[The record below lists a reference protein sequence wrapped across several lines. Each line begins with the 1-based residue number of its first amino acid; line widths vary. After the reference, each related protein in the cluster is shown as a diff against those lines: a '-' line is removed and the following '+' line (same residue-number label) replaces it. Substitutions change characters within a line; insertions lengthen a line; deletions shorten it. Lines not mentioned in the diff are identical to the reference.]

1 MIVDRYYYSQLN
13 KAEQIIYKVV
23 YEGIMEHKDI
33 IPIPVRGN
41 FSQETFV
48 KIYKAITKDNPLIYY
63 LNQSVCNMAQDSSG
77 HIAICPQY
85 FFDKDK
91 VKAYNKKI
99 EKTVNELAFQLRLT
113 EGSDYEKARKVHD
126 WLCQN
131 VVYDKRGANLDDSSR
146 VILAHNIIGV
156 FAHRRAQCEGIAKAV
171 KVLLNAVDVKCIV
184 VTGTAFDEKEAE
196 AHAWNIVNL
205 EGMAYHMDV
214 TWDIGKM
221 NKSKN
226 WICYDYFNVSDK
238 MIQIDHEMSEKLP
251 SCRSLKLNYFTAN
264 QLIFKSK
271 YQLLSYLKKHLDLDK
286 RTFYFRMEG
295 KSELT
300 ELMKEI
306 RVFLQKYTMQ
316 DDKNKIKIQHGI
328 NENIRTCWINISD
341 DN

>member
-33 IPIPVRGN
+33 IPIPVKGK
-41 FSQETFV
+41 FSQETFM
-48 KIYKAITKDNPLIYY
+48 KIFKAITKDNPLIYY
-63 LNQSVCNMAQDSSG
+63 LNQSICNMAQDSFG
-77 HIAICPQY
+77 HSAICPQY

-91 VKAYNKKI
+91 VKVYNKKI
-99 EKTVNELAFQLRLT
+99 EKTVNELIFQIKLT
-113 EGSDYEKARKVHD
+113 EGSDYEKAKKIHD

-131 VVYDKRGANLDDSSR
+131 VVYDKKGADLDDSSR

-156 FAHRRAQCEGIAKAV
+156 FAYRRAQCEGIAKVV

-184 VTGTAFDEKEAE
+184 VTGTTFDKKETE
-196 AHAWNIVNL
+196 AHAWNIVKL
-205 EGMAYHMDV
+205 EDVAYHMDV

-221 NKSKN
+221 SESKN

-238 MIQIDHEMSEKLP
+238 MIQIEHEMSEKLP
-251 SCRSLKLNYFTAN
+251 SCRSLKLNYFTTN
-264 QLIFKSK
+264 QLVFKSK
-271 YQLLSYLKKHLDLDK
+271 YQLLSYLKKHLELDE

-300 ELMKEI
+300 ELIKEI
-306 RVFLQKYTMQ
+306 CVFLQRYMMQ
-316 DDKNKIKIQHGI
+316 DGKKKIKIKHNI
-328 NENIRTCWINISD
+328 NENMRTCRINVLN